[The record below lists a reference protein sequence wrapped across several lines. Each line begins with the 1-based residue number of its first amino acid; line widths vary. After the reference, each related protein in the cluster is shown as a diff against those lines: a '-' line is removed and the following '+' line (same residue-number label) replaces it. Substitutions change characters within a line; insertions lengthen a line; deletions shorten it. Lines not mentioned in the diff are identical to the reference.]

1 MADGSDS
8 NKDVSQVVVDEV
20 SDLLKDMNMQDSE
33 MI

>member
-1 MADGSDS
+1 MADGSDD